1 MIEIEQKWIEWFY
14 FDPVMAAHVVMG
26 ARLDTFQ
33 KARLRFL
40 WFTPETIDSSGVG
53 TGKTIVDFV
62 YLNLRCILIPNHLA
76 AIYFPNFQVGK
87 DAFWNKYFPAFEEQS
102 PIFRAQFAQANKRE
116 EEKANQRNPGA
127 WIRSY
132 KNGSKLFMPAPD
144 FKGDSKNQASRDF
157 NTVVIDDYL
166 RAEDQGDGIDKQLVD
181 RARAPSFNK
190 NHPIW
195 CNHIKFLGHAES
207 PTHKGY
213 ERVKAAK
220 AMIRDGSSR
229 HSLISFCYLDWSP
242 ELARKYRED
251 NLIASQKRKLPPDA
265 FRRQYLGIWTIDG
278 TNYYPAV
285 AILLARRRGIVP
297 QCARRSPGEN
307 FILGQDVAEPG
318 SRHADFCAWVVFR
331 VVELTCEQ
339 SVLATLERMGRYYH
353 VAAVFA
359 HQLRNRDAGQ
369 IAALTHSLDLKF
381 GGFSLVVLDP
391 GGGGRWVLPELR
403 KERQFIHG
411 VERKVAPMTTR
422 EDPLQVVRRPIVSFF
437 GRGGG
442 DFDSVV
448 EEQWRAGEEGFIE
461 RSHQIYLDSWLGRH
475 HLWPEEGSKRPPQ
488 QLAAFSEEQRYAQYF
503 LDVAAKQVE
512 AIRLLRRPD
521 GSKLTSRRGYGMF
534 EAKGKKDLGYAS
546 LYGRMGVELWL
557 KEQELVAFGEEG
569 ACFVV

>member
-1 MIEIEQKWIEWFY
+1 MIEIEQKWIEQFY
-14 FDPVMAAHVVMG
+14 FDPVMAAAVIMK
-26 ARLDTFQ
+26 AKLDVFQ
-33 KARLRFL
+33 RARLRFY

-53 TGKTIVDFV
+53 TGKTLVDFV

-87 DAFWNKYFPAFEEQS
+87 DAFWNKYFPRFEAES
-102 PIFRAQFAQANKRE
+102 EIFRAQFSQATKRE
-116 EEKANQRNPGA
+116 EEKANQKNPGA

-166 RAEDQGDGIDKQLVD
+166 RAEDQGEGIDRQLVD
-181 RARAPSFNK
+181 RARAPSYNK

-220 AMIRDGSSR
+220 AAIRDGSSR
-229 HSLISFCYLDWSP
+229 HALLTFCYLDWSP

-251 NLIASQKRKLPPDA
+251 NMIASQKRKLPADR
-265 FRRQYLGIWTIDG
+265 FRRQYLGIWSIEG
-278 TNYYPAV
+278 TNYYPPA
-285 AILLARRRGIVP
+285 AIQFARKSGVTP
-297 QCARRSPGEN
+297 QCKRRFPGEC

-318 SRHADFCAWVVFR
+318 SRHADYCAWVVFR
-331 VVELTCEQ
+331 VVEITDAAM
-339 SVLATLERMGRYYH
+339 ATLSRDGRHYH

-369 IAALTHSLDLKF
+369 IAALTHQLDIKF
-381 GGFSLVVLDP
+381 GGFSVVVLDP

-403 KERQFIHG
+403 KEKQMIQG
-411 VERKVAPMTTR
+411 IERKAVPMTTR
-422 EDPLQVVRRPIVSFF
+422 DDPLQIVRRPIVSFF
-437 GRGGG
+437 GREGG
-442 DFDSVV
+442 DFDGVV
-448 EEQWRAGEEGFIE
+448 EEQWRNGEEGFIE
-461 RSHQIYLDSWLGRH
+461 RCHQIYLDSWLGRH
-475 HLWPEEGSKRPPQ
+475 HLWPQEAAKRPRR
-488 QLAAFSEEQRYAQYF
+488 QLAAFTEEQRYAQHF

-521 GSKLTSRRGYGMF
+521 GSKLTSRRGYGLF

-546 LYGRMGVELWL
+546 LYARMGIELWL
-557 KEQELVAFGEEG
+557 KDRELAAYSEEG